1 MQGEIQP
8 MRGEIKV
15 NIRKLGKFGETW
27 KIQKTRNN
35 KDLKFYEFFNVLFNL
50 ILRGFDLTY
59 MLPQIPMRGEIG
71 MRWDSV
77 WATKGTCDFL
87 IVSYERQQLDMLAS
101 KRSLFPLQYTYVP
114 FVNSLKVSMCVPT
127 IFPSIFSDGC
137 LFHVFYQQK
146 V

>member
-8 MRGEIKV
+8 MRDEIKV

-35 KDLKFYEFFNVLFNL
+35 KVLKFYEFFNVWFNL
-50 ILRGFDLTY
+50 ILRGLDLTY
-59 MLPQIPMRGEIG
+59 MLGQIPMQGEIG